1 MRSYIHAIRYLMAK
15 DAYTL
20 TEAIREYARIQ
31 KAAK

>member
-1 MRSYIHAIRYLMAK
+1 MNYIYCIRYLMAK